1 MLSPVRDHLIKI
13 GLLVFWA
20 VIAAA
25 GPAAAQLE
33 DFEFICSSSTLKL
46 FINPATTEIAVEDL
60 VSGNIW
66 YSNPQN
72 RHSERGLALQ
82 KTSSQFS
89 IFHDPHNVE
98 KNNYRYSTAYDQFAI
113 KLIPN
118 GVRVEYQIVEEWR
131 PEHYVPVM
139 ISQDR
144 MEQMILANIEEES
157 ARGEVLGA
165 YDLIMLKPADGQVR
179 SSIPGLDK
187 ERIFGGYT
195 LEVLNEDYLARE
207 AELAGLEE
215 ELKELEQRLPL
226 DDDPDLHEQKA
237 ALEQRIVTHRQ
248 SLIKTRDDIIVRLVY
263 KIVDNRL
270 DLSRITDITAADLEH
285 LIDTP
290 TYLIKDLPVF
300 VIRGVR
306 DAVIASGYTPLDSE
320 QDHLANNIDP
330 LLANMETFFVPIEY
344 TLDDSSLVVSIPA
357 REIEY
362 PVEVDDRIG
371 QKHSFPLLRI
381 SLLEYFGAADLD
393 DEGYIF
399 VPDGSGALIN
409 LNNGRT
415 FVSAYNQPVFG
426 LDNALSVPSEVQRY
440 PQTVHLPVFG
450 LKKNGGA
457 FLAIIEEGAPM
468 ARIRADIS
476 GRSDSYNRAWAEFT
490 LLPSGRISLGI
501 EKTAEMPVYQA
512 EPYKGNFTVRY
523 AFLGGEQ
530 ADYVGMAACYRDY
543 LINNYQLTRVAP
555 AENIP
560 FFLELIAA
568 IDKREPILGI
578 SRSVVYP
585 LTTIEQAR
593 SIVSDLIHQ
602 GVAGIR
608 IKYSGWLRGGMNHI
622 YPRKAEIEKAIGSEA
637 DLRAFGEYLS
647 TLGFELYP
655 AVSLVNVHRDTMLD
669 GFNPKQDASR
679 LLNRLVARVYNYRLD
694 IFDRI
699 PQQYHYVLSPRQIGA
714 LTESFL
720 SSYRRYGISS
730 ISLVDLAEDLN
741 SDFIDDASLVVDR
754 AEALKIIE
762 AQFEKIKGDG
772 LKVMV
777 DSANSYAFP
786 YAAAIV
792 NAPSGSSRFN
802 ITDQEIPF
810 YQIVVHGLINTAGQ
824 PINLAD
830 SPRVEL
836 LRLIET
842 GTYPYFVL
850 THSESFEVKNTDFSS
865 YYSLHY
871 RDWLDTAVDI
881 YTAADEVLRDVQDQF
896 IVGHRKLADRVHQ
909 TTFENGLSVIVNY
922 NKQPVEI
929 NGCTIGGEDFIV
941 IKGEDYE

>member
-1 MLSPVRDHLIKI
+1 
-13 GLLVFWA
+13 
-20 VIAAA
+20 
-25 GPAAAQLE
+25 
-33 DFEFICSSSTLKL
+33 
-46 FINPATTEIAVEDL
+46 
-60 VSGNIW
+60 
-66 YSNPQN
+66 
-72 RHSERGLALQ
+72 
-82 KTSSQFS
+82 
-89 IFHDPHNVE
+89 
-98 KNNYRYSTAYDQFAI
+98 
-113 KLIPN
+113 
-118 GVRVEYQIVEEWR
+118 
-131 PEHYVPVM
+131 
-139 ISQDR
+139 
-144 MEQMILANIEEES
+144 
-157 ARGEVLGA
+157 
-165 YDLIMLKPADGQVR
+165 
-179 SSIPGLDK
+179 
-187 ERIFGGYT
+187 
-195 LEVLNEDYLARE
+195 
-207 AELAGLEE
+207 
-215 ELKELEQRLPL
+215 
-226 DDDPDLHEQKA
+226 
-237 ALEQRIVTHRQ
+237 
-248 SLIKTRDDIIVRLVY
+248 
-263 KIVDNRL
+263 
-270 DLSRITDITAADLEH
+270 
-285 LIDTP
+285 
-290 TYLIKDLPVF
+290 
-300 VIRGVR
+300 
-306 DAVIASGYTPLDSE
+306 
-320 QDHLANNIDP
+320 
-330 LLANMETFFVPIEY
+330 
-344 TLDDSSLVVSIPA
+344 
-357 REIEY
+357 
-362 PVEVDDRIG
+362 
-371 QKHSFPLLRI
+371 
-381 SLLEYFGAADLD
+381 
-393 DEGYIF
+393 
-399 VPDGSGALIN
+399 
-409 LNNGRT
+409 
-415 FVSAYNQPVFG
+415 
-426 LDNALSVPSEVQRY
+426 
-440 PQTVHLPVFG
+440 
-450 LKKNGGA
+450 
-457 FLAIIEEGAPM
+457 
-468 ARIRADIS
+468 
-476 GRSDSYNRAWAEFT
+476 
-490 LLPSGRISLGI
+490 
-501 EKTAEMPVYQA
+501 
-512 EPYKGNFTVRY
+512 
-523 AFLGGEQ
+523 
-530 ADYVGMAACYRDY
+530 MAACYRDY

-622 YPRKAEIEKAIGSEA
+622 YPRKSEIEKAIGSEA

-842 GTYPYFVL
+842 RYL
-850 THSESFEVKNTDFSS
+850 
-865 YYSLHY
+865 SL
-871 RDWLDTAVDI
+871 LCADT
-881 YTAADEVLRDVQDQF
+881 Q
-896 IVGHRKLADRVHQ
+896 
-909 TTFENGLSVIVNY
+909 
-922 NKQPVEI
+922 
-929 NGCTIGGEDFIV
+929 
-941 IKGEDYE
+941 